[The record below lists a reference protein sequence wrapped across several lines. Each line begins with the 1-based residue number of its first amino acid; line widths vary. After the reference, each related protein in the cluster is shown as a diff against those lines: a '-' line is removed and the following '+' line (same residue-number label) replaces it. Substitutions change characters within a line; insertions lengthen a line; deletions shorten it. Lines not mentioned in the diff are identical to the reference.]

1 MKKDLVYQK
10 ALEFTKNHYENF
22 PVISFLIPG
31 KLQKDVAIIYWFAR
45 TADDIADEG
54 NLSNSERLDGLD
66 NFEKRLTELSNG
78 NYSNDFE
85 FALGNTIKERKLSI
99 ENFYKLISAFK
110 QDVTKN
116 RYNTFEEIEN
126 YCSRSA
132 NPVGRLILELFNIR
146 EREAFNLSDK
156 ICTALQ
162 LTNFYQDVTIDVKK
176 DRIYFPLEELDKFKI
191 DENQFLKSQNNS
203 NLQALVKHNVDR
215 AKNLFTDG
223 RGLLKHLKGR
233 LKLEIKWTILGGV
246 KILDNI
252 EKNSYNVFAER
263 SKLSRID
270 FMILLLNSFIK

>member
-1 MKKDLVYQK
+1 MKKDLAYQK
-10 ALEFTKNHYENF
+10 ALEFTKAHYENF
-22 PVISFLIPG
+22 PVVSFLIPVHMR
-31 KLQKDVAIIYWFAR
+31 KDVAIIYWFAR

-85 FALGNTIKERKLSI
+85 LALGNTIKERKLSI

-146 EREAFNLSDK
+146 EQEAFNLSDK

-223 RGLLKHLKGR
+223 IGLLKHLKGR
-233 LKLEIKWTILGGV
+233 LKLEIKWAILGGV

-263 SKLSRID
+263 PKLSKID
-270 FMILLLNSFIK
+270 FMTLLLNSIIK